1 MAHAAEQEECQLK
14 VLMATQDSELLRAR
28 ELVMAHG
35 WNSTS
40 YQILNPG
47 IEYWFAP
54 RMATVAGY
62 IRQRD
67 TLVVAGAPIGP
78 RDTLPQAIEMFEQQG
93 RQQGYRVCYVCAQA
107 RLQNM
112 LAPLGNHSTV
122 VLGAQPVWNPQR
134 WTRIAETQ
142 APLRRQLNRARNKGV
157 TVELTSPELARDD
170 VSINQVLSEWLTTR
184 PLPPL
189 HFLTEPMALRGEVSD
204 RIVLVARVRNA
215 SVAFLVASPVPA
227 RQGYLIEQVA
237 RSPQA
242 PNGTVELLI
251 DSAMRS
257 FADRGVSFAT
267 LGLVLLTSHTDR
279 EIVNNPW
286 WLRTVM
292 RMARKY
298 ANRFYN
304 FRGLEHFR
312 AKMSPEAW
320 EPIYAISNERRFSL
334 RSLHAVVEAFSGV
347 PVWRFALLASI
358 RLARR
363 DIRKHALFPR
373 PWRSIHFR
381 ERMR

>member
-1 MAHAAEQEECQLK
+1 
-14 VLMATQDSELLRAR
+14 MATQDSALLRAR

-78 RDTLPQAIEMFEQQG
+78 CDTLPQAVEMFERQG
-93 RQQGYRVCYVCAQA
+93 HLEGCRVCYVCAQA

-170 VSINQVLSEWLTTR
+170 ASINQVLSEWLATR

-189 HFLTEPMALRGEVSD
+189 HFLTEPMALRGEASD
-204 RIVLVARVRNA
+204 RIVLVAQVRNA

-267 LGLVLLTSHTDR
+267 LGLVLFTSHADR
-279 EIVNNPW
+279 EIVNHPW
-286 WLRTVM
+286 WLRTM
-292 RMARKY
+292 MYMARKY
-298 ANRFYN
+298 ANHFYN

-320 EPIYAISNERRFSL
+320 EPVYTISNERYFSL
-334 RSLHAVVEAFSGV
+334 RSFHAVVAAFSGL

-358 RLARR
+358 RLAMRN
-363 DIRKHALFPR
+363 IRKHALFPR
-373 PWRSIHFR
+373 PRRSIHFR
-381 ERMR
+381 ELML

>member
-1 MAHAAEQEECQLK
+1 MTRIQLK
-14 VLMATQDSELLRAR
+14 VFMATQDSVLLRAR

-62 IRQRD
+62 IRQRN

-78 RDTLPQAIEMFEQQG
+78 RNTLPQAVEMFEQQG
-93 RQQGYRVCYVCAQA
+93 RQQGCRVCYVCAQT
-107 RLQNM
+107 RLHN
-112 LAPLGNHSTV
+112 LLVPSSSHAAV

-142 APLRRQLNRARNKGV
+142 APLRRQLNRAHNKGV
-157 TVELTSPELARDD
+157 TVELISPELARNDA
-170 VSINQVLSEWLTTR
+170 SISRVLSEWLATR

-189 HFLTEPMALRGEVSD
+189 HFLTESMALRGEISD
-204 RIVLVARVRNA
+204 RIVLAARVRNE

-227 RQGYLIEQVA
+227 RQGYLIEQVV

-251 DSAMRS
+251 DSAMRR
-257 FADRGVSFAT
+257 FADWGVSFAT
-267 LGLVLLTSHTDR
+267 LGLVLLTRHADR
-279 EIVNNPW
+279 EIVSNPW
-286 WLRTVM
+286 WLRTTM
-292 RMARKY
+292 RIARKY
-298 ANRFYN
+298 ANHFYN

-320 EPIYAISNERRFSL
+320 ESVYAISNERHFSL
-334 RSLHAVVEAFSGV
+334 RSFYAVTEAFSGV

-363 DIRKHALFPR
+363 DIRKHTLIPR
-373 PWRSIHFR
+373 LWRPIHFR
-381 ERMR
+381 ERIR